1 MPVIA
6 VPSRAA
12 LRRTSALVAIATSA
26 VVVIVAPANAQ
37 EDGEMITLDTVVI
50 TGSRAPQ
57 RISEIA
63 NTITV
68 VEEATIEDQARAGLS
83 LKDILGQEV
92 PAFDPGSRGTRT
104 NYGQNLRG
112 RSALVLID
120 GVSLNS
126 ARAISRQLDSIDPFS
141 IARIEVLS
149 GATSIYGGNASGG
162 IINIITKK
170 GRDAKPGLHG
180 EVQAG
185 IGSGFN
191 SSEDRDLNG
200 AAAVTYNDETWD
212 MRLSIAGADTKAFF
226 DGNGDMI
233 VPDITQ
239 TSTQFNTAVD
249 VFGNV
254 GLQIDANQR
263 LELTAQYYDS
273 QQDSPYGLF
282 FGTNYSGLFG
292 RPQDIE
298 IRDGYSSDVDPAT
311 KRKMVTANYSNEN
324 LFGQQLILQGFW
336 RSETL
341 DFNPFPDSS
350 GRFFSASS
358 QETDFYGYKAAIV
371 TEPFDKLK
379 LTFGTDGDV
388 DDFSASQTIFD
399 PTLSAATGAM
409 DLDSFATIGRYPGI
423 KVSTISGFTQASYE
437 ATDWLTLS
445 GGYRYQYAKT
455 DIDDFVGLTQQAA
468 IALGLA
474 SGADSIPGGSVDYSA
489 NLFNIGAT
497 VDVGGGSQV
506 YGNFSQGFE
515 LPDPAKYYGQ
525 GNYGFSGGR
534 YVLLSSVN
542 VDDSALGAIK
552 TDSYELGYR
561 YGDETV
567 NAQIAGYYSL
577 SDKTVV
583 YDKTSLLISLQ
594 DEERRVYGV
603 EGKVNVKLPHGFD
616 AGVLGH
622 YVRSEVKDAG
632 DWVASTV
639 TDASTSTLGGHIGWS
654 NEIFKVALNGQHIFD
669 YKDNDGLK
677 LDGYTLFDLVGS
689 WKYEPADLTVNFGVL
704 NLFDKDYTTI
714 WGQRAKIF
722 YGAYASEEVFD
733 YKGRGR
739 TFTVSMTKQF

>member
-1 MPVIA
+1 MPA
-6 VPSRAA
+6 SSFR
-12 LRRTSALVAIATSA
+12 LSLLGTSALIAAAVA
-26 VVVIVAPANAQ
+26 VPAPAKAQ
-37 EDGEMITLDTVVI
+37 EEGEMISLETVVI

-68 VEEATIEDQARAGLS
+68 VDEETIQEEARAGLS

-126 ARAISRQLDSIDPFS
+126 ARAISRQLDSIDPFN

-149 GATSIYGGNASGG
+149 GATSLYGGNASGG

-170 GRDAKPGLHG
+170 GRDAAPGLHG

-191 SSEDRDLNG
+191 SDEDRDLNG

-239 TSTQFNTAVD
+239 TSTQFNTVVD
-249 VFGNV
+249 LFGNV

-273 QQDSPYGLF
+273 QQDSPYGLY
-282 FGTNYSGLFG
+282 FGTNYSGLRG
-292 RPQDIE
+292 NPDDIE

-311 KRKMVTANYSNEN
+311 KRKMVTANYSNDD

-350 GRFFSASS
+350 ARFFSASS
-358 QETDFYGYKAAIV
+358 QETDFYGYKAALV
-371 TEPFDKLK
+371 TQPLDGLK

-399 PTLSAATGAM
+399 PVLSAATGAM
-409 DLDSFATIGRYPGI
+409 ELEDFATIGRYPGI
-423 KVSTISGFTQASYE
+423 KVSTVSGFVQASYE

-445 GGYRYQYAKT
+445 GGYRHQYAKT
-455 DIDDFVGLTQQAA
+455 EIDDFVATTQQAA

-474 SGADSIPGGSVDYSA
+474 TGADSIPGGSVDYSA

-525 GNYGFSGGR
+525 GNYALSGGR
-534 YVLLSSVN
+534 YVLLSSIN
-542 VDDSALGAIK
+542 VDESALGAIK

-561 YGDETV
+561 YADDTFKG
-567 NAQIAGYYSL
+567 QIAGYYSL
-577 SDKTVV
+577 SDKTVD
-583 YDKTSLLISLQ
+583 YDRTSLLLSLIDQ
-594 DEERRVYGV
+594 ERRVYGV
-603 EGKVNVKLPHGFD
+603 EGKLDVKLPHGFD
-616 AGVLGH
+616 TGVIGH
-622 YVRSEVKDAG
+622 YVRSEVKDGG
-632 DWVASTV
+632 DWVASPV

-654 NEIFKVALNGQHIFD
+654 NEIFKGALNGQHIFD
-669 YKDNDGLK
+669 YEDDTGLE
-677 LDGYTLFDLVGS
+677 LEGYTLFDLVGS
-689 WKYEPADLTVNFGVL
+689 YKVEPADLTVNFGVL

-722 YGAYASEEVFD
+722 YGAYAGEEVFD

-739 TFTVSMTKQF
+739 TFTVSMTKEF

>member
-1 MPVIA
+1 MRVSASSFRSI
-6 VPSRAA
+6 
-12 LRRTSALVAIATSA
+12 LRCTSALA
-26 VVVIVAPANAQ
+26 VVAAAAVSVPAKAQ
-37 EDGEMITLDTVVI
+37 EEGETISLDTVVI

-68 VEEATIEDQARAGLS
+68 VEQETIEEEARAGLS
-83 LKDILGQEV
+83 LKDILGQEI

-126 ARAISRQLDSIDPFS
+126 ARAISRQLDSIDPFN

-149 GATSIYGGNASGG
+149 GATAIYGGNASGG

-180 EVQAG
+180 EVTAG
-185 IGSGFN
+185 VGTGFN
-191 SSEDRDLNG
+191 SDEDRDLNG

-212 MRLSIAGADTKAFF
+212 MRLSVAGADTGAFF

-273 QQDSPYGLF
+273 KQDSPYGLF
-282 FGTNYSGLFG
+282 FGTNYSGLLG
-292 RPQDIE
+292 SPEDIE
-298 IRDGYSSDVDPAT
+298 IRDGYESDLDPAT
-311 KRKMVTANYSNEN
+311 ERKMVTANYSNEN

-358 QETDFYGYKAAIV
+358 QKTDFYGYKAAIV
-371 TEPFDKLK
+371 TEPLDGLK
-379 LTFGTDGDV
+379 VTFGSDGDV
-388 DDFSASQTIFD
+388 DDFSATQTIFN
-399 PTLSAATGAM
+399 PVLSAATGAM
-409 DLDSFATIGRYPGI
+409 DLESYATIGRYPGI
-423 KVSTISGFTQASYE
+423 KVSTVSGFAQASYE
-437 ATDWLTLS
+437 ATDWLTIS
-445 GGYRYQYAKT
+445 GGYRHQYVKT
-455 DIDDFVGLTQQAA
+455 DIDDFVASTQQAA

-474 SGADSIPGGSVDYSA
+474 TGADTIPGGSVDYSDD
-489 NLFNIGAT
+489 LFNIGAT
-497 VDVGGGSQV
+497 IDVGGGSQV

-525 GNYGFSGGR
+525 GNYAYSAGR

-542 VDDSALGAIK
+542 VDESALGAIK

-561 YGDETV
+561 YADDQV
-567 NAQIAGYYSL
+567 KAQVAAYYSL

-594 DEERRVYGV
+594 DEDRRVYGV
-603 EGKVNVKLPHGFD
+603 EGKLDVKLPHGFD

-622 YVRSEVKDAG
+622 YVRTDVKDND
-632 DWVASTV
+632 DWEAASV

-654 NEIFKVALNGQHIFD
+654 NDVFKIALNGQHIFD
-669 YKDNDGLK
+669 YTDSDDLE
-677 LDGYTLFDLVGS
+677 LEGYTLFDLVGS
-689 WKYEPADLTVNFGVL
+689 WKYEPADVTVNFGVL

-722 YGAYASEEVFD
+722 YAAYASEEVFD

-739 TFTVSMTKQF
+739 TFTVSMTKEF